1 MKEKEQVRD
10 YEQEYQN
17 LDFTNDFLFCK
28 IMSNNLELCRKVL
41 EVILNISIREVKLSE
56 SQKAIDLTS
65 DGRGVRLDVYV
76 NDENNTVYDL
86 EMQRKNHSDLPKRTR
101 YYRGMID
108 LDMIEKGSKF
118 SELRKTIILFICLS
132 DPFTKGLY
140 RYTFVN
146 RCEEDKSIVL
156 GDESEIVFLNAEGCN
171 GDVSE
176 DLKAFLGFLK
186 SGEVTT
192 DLCREIDTAVDM
204 AKEHKEWRVQY
215 MTLMMRDKENREIGR
230 EEGRE
235 LTIMEFVS
243 DGTITLEEGAEKMNC
258 STKKLVQLMEEN
270 GFKIPACC

>member
-1 MKEKEQVRD
+1 MNEKEQVRD
-10 YEQEYQN
+10 YEQEYQS

-41 EVILNISIREVKLSE
+41 EVILDISIREVKLPE
-56 SQKAIDLTS
+56 SQKTIDLTS

-132 DPFTKGLY
+132 DPFAKGLY
-140 RYTFVN
+140 RYTFVS

-156 GDESEIVFLNAEGCN
+156 GDESEIVFLNAEGYN

-186 SGEVTT
+186 SGEVAT
-192 DLCREIDTAVDM
+192 DLCREIDMAVDM

-258 STKKLVQLMEEN
+258 TTKKLEQLMEEK
-270 GFKIPACC
+270 GYKVPVYC